1 MCCFFVTCTT
11 QIISDTSNRW
21 NNYGSTK
28 SNVARTLESQNYE
41 NPLSVEDFKKLH
53 ENPVTEK
60 VSFDIKSGGMT
71 YSIQRVPAYTFSD
84 PRYYTIML
92 RNDYYEIVTTEPQK
106 SELFFVQ
113 YPKVKRIRCPD
124 MSENAY
130 YECKGAPSSIIIG
143 STKTFV
149 NFFGKKYPIDTVKKR
164 WIKINV
170 FFEQTDST
178 GKGIRKGS
186 WLTRYVEYPECL
198 TYFTDNGLFKFEVT
212 PYETFF
218 NITCVLPTTQS
229 KPNYACPPGQWLTC
243 RSQESCTYIEYL
255 NSWDYN
261 NEQNIFRYQNYPGHV
276 NIPVGHCYPCVDGVN
291 KYHYNNIKVPSCEI
305 SPALTGAD
313 VCRSYVPSKDVDKIY
328 CLGFRAPPQKCPVN
342 TVANSDRTGCVCVP
356 GYYKADSDCLPC
368 PVGYFCI
375 NGIKTVCGI
384 DTYQSLTGQSACLD
398 CVDSNGYSMK
408 DCPVGRNLAPARCQ
422 PKVVG
427 GVTDVTYVKTI
438 QCVPCSTCRNN
449 IISKYIDSSVLNDY
463 IECYI

>member
-1 MCCFFVTCTT
+1 MTCTT

-21 NNYGSTK
+21 NNYGSVN
-28 SNVARTLESQNYE
+28 SVYV
-41 NPLSVEDFKKLH
+41 LSTIDRQTNKDVLSMEKFKELH
-53 ENPVTEK
+53 GNTVTEK
-60 VSFDIKSGGMT
+60 VSFDVKSGGMK
-71 YSIQRVPAYTFSD
+71 YSYERIPQYTFSD
-84 PRYYTIML
+84 PRYYLVIISP
-92 RNDYYEIVTTEPQK
+92 NDWEIVTTEPK
-106 SELFFVQ
+106 VSELLFVQ
-113 YPKVKRIRCPD
+113 YPKVKTMRCPD
-124 MSENAY
+124 MSESAY
-130 YECKGAPSSIIIG
+130 YECKRWDTSETAIQFIRFFSSNYA
-143 STKTFV
+143 V
-149 NFFGKKYPIDTVKKR
+149 DTVKRR
-164 WIKINV
+164 WLKVQVLFRPLNSKWQAV
-170 FFEQTDST
+170 EA
-178 GKGIRKGS
+178 GS
-186 WLTRYVEYPECL
+186 FSWRYVEYPECI
-198 TYFTDNGLFKFEVT
+198 TWFVDNGLFKFEVT
-212 PYETFF
+212 SHETFF
-218 NITCVLPTTQS
+218 NISCVLPTTQS
-229 KPNYACPPGQWLTC
+229 KLTYVCPPGQWLTC

-305 SPALTGAD
+305 SPALTQND

-368 PVGYFCI
+368 PVGYSCI
-375 NGIKTVCGI
+375 NGIQTVCGI
-384 DTYQSLTGQSACLD
+384 DTYQSLTGQSACLP

-408 DCPVGRNLAPARCQ
+408 DCPVGRNLAPARCV
-422 PKVVG
+422 PKEVG